1 MKIRLI
7 SRNESIEDN
16 IYILRVLSSRS
27 LYRLK
32 KFVDGIFKLLIL
44 TKEGKESPSNKHVSL
59 LIRCIFRPSKCIKKK
74 SLKNTNAKDTCCSH
88 LDIPSQKGI

>member
-1 MKIRLI
+1 MIFLTLKIRLI

-59 LIRCIFRPSKCIKKK
+59 LIRCIFRPSKCMKKNPLRIQMPK
-74 SLKNTNAKDTCCSH
+74 IHVVLT
-88 LDIPSQKGI
+88 

>member
-1 MKIRLI
+1 MIFLTLKIRLI

-16 IYILRVLSSRS
+16 IYILRVLSST

-59 LIRCIFRPSKCIKKK
+59 LIRCIFRPSKCMKKNPLRIQMPK
-74 SLKNTNAKDTCCSH
+74 IHVVLT
-88 LDIPSQKGI
+88 